1 MNRPPRFRWI
11 AAALGTLCLLGAA
24 QAQTPAGKVRIA
36 VVTPLTG
43 PLSVVNGP
51 GQNAARLL
59 ADAIN
64 KGELPAPYNT
74 GKGFGGREIELVFL
88 DENGG
93 NAKQVAEF
101 RALVERQGADV
112 VMGFGSAATCLAVA
126 PVAEELKVLTVMSTC
141 ATPRIFEDG
150 KYEYVFRTTGT
161 TTMDSVALALYAQ
174 ARMPSAKTVGH
185 INPNYALGQ
194 DAWRDFSAAL
204 KALHPGIAT
213 VAEQWP
219 TPGAGQYSAEISA
232 LASRR
237 PDLLHTSMAGADLE
251 AFFTQMRPRGLHEQS
266 KIYAPLLELS
276 MYRMGAQLPSGVV
289 FTARGT
295 NGLFA
300 PASPLN
306 DWFVS
311 TYRGRYKDTPVYTA
325 YQYTNSLLALKTA
338 YDSAAEAG
346 STATPAV
353 IKALKGR
360 SIETPSGTIRLAL
373 GNGHQA
379 IQDMAVGE
387 AFFDTDKKTV
397 AVRNVTR
404 FPAECVNPPEGAK
417 SEAWL
422 KDGMPGRKCDG
433 IVAAK

>member
-1 MNRPPRFRWI
+1 MKKI
-11 AAALGTLCLLGAA
+11 LSMLGALVA
-24 QAQTPAGKVRIA
+24 AGVSLAATTAVQAQTDKVRIA

-51 GQNAARLL
+51 GQNAARMLV
-59 ADAIN
+59 DAIN
-64 KGELPAPYNT
+64 QGTVPAPYNT
-74 GKGFGGREIELVFL
+74 GKGFGGKQVELIFI

-101 RALVERQGADV
+101 RGLVERQGADA
-112 VMGFGSAATCLAVA
+112 VMGFGSAATCLAIA

-141 ATPRIFEDG
+141 GTPRIFEDG
-150 KYEYVFRTTGT
+150 NYEYVFRTAAS
-161 TTMDSVALALYAQ
+161 TTMDSVALVLYAQ
-174 ARMPSAKTVGH
+174 ARFPAAKTVGH

-194 DAWRDFSAAL
+194 DAWRDFIAAF
-204 KALHPGIAT
+204 KSVKPSIQV

-232 LASRR
+232 LAAKR
-237 PDLLHTSMAGADLE
+237 PDLIHTSMAGADLE
-251 AFFTQMRPRGLHEQS
+251 AFFTQMRARGLHERS
-266 KIYAPLLELS
+266 KILAPLLELS
-276 MYRMGAQLPSGVV
+276 MYRMGQQLPDGVI

-300 PASPLN
+300 PESPLN
-306 DWFVS
+306 TWFTS
-311 TYRGRYKDTPVYTA
+311 TYRSRYPEPPVYTA
-325 YQYTNSLLALKTA
+325 YQYANTLFALKAA
-338 YDSAAEAG
+338 YDAAAKAG
-346 STATPAV
+346 GTTTTDL

-360 SIETPSGTIRLAL
+360 DIVTPSGTIKMAL

-387 AFFDTDKKTV
+387 AFYDTAKKTV
-397 AVRNVTR
+397 SVRNTMR
-404 FPAECVNPPEGAK
+404 FAAECVNPPEGVK

-422 KDGMPGRKCDG
+422 KGGMTGRKCDG
-433 IVAAK
+433 NVAN